1 MVIYLKRLKEFQ
13 IKAEGFAC
21 SFVPIDIYS
30 VPSFWRGQAAQQD
43 GHVLRS
49 VKSSCSQQASQLAK
63 LGTSGS
69 VDIWKL
75 HPLVSASE
83 LAESVPWST
92 C

>member
-21 SFVPIDIYS
+21 SFVPIDLQC
-30 VPSFWRGQAAQQD
+30 SFLLEGQAAQQD
-43 GHVLRS
+43 VHVLRS
-49 VKSSCSQQASQLAK
+49 VKSSCSQQARQLAE
-63 LGTSGS
+63 LGTSGA
-69 VDIWKL
+69 VEIWKL

-83 LAESVPWST
+83 LAELAAWSI